1 MNGSQKYLV
10 PSSKPRSSMYELWGF
25 MKWAL
30 AEPEAGMQG
39 RRGRARAQ
47 GVKVNVR
54 AMGLHEVGVSRARG
68 RNAGEGC
75 R

>member
-30 AEPEAGMQG
+30 AEPEAGTQG
-39 RRGRARAQ
+39 RRGRAR
-47 GVKVNVR
+47 G
-54 AMGLHEVGVSRARG
+54 SRSMYELWGFMKWALAEPE
-68 RNAGEGC
+68 AGAGGC